1 MNFKT
6 IKSTGKLDGGNFLGK
21 DMDWALNLY
30 VANTEC
36 IQILFEILFLFH
48 CTSNFKLTYV
58 LSVLTNPGMNYILMY
73 ILSNQRV
80 NKNKIVT
87 LEL

>member
-1 MNFKT
+1 MNFIT
-6 IKSTGKLDGGNFLGK
+6 IKSTGKLDGENFLGK

-36 IQILFEILFLFH
+36 IEILFEILFLFH
-48 CTSNFKLTYV
+48 CTRIFKLTY
-58 LSVLTNPGMNYILMY
+58 VLTNPGMNYILMY
-73 ILSNQRV
+73 ILSNHRM